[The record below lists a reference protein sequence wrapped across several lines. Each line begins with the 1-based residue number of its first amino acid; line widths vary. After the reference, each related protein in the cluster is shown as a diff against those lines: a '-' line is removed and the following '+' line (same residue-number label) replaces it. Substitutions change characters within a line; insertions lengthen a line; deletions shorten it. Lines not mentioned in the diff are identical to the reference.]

1 MNFIDS
7 LASYLLW
14 INRLLIDCKIY
25 VEHLGDVQVLFLP
38 RWFDW
43 LRCNKLC

>member
-14 INRLLIDCKIY
+14 VSRLLINCTIY
-25 VEHLGDVQVLFLP
+25 LELLGEFHVLFLP
-38 RWFDW
+38 RWFD
-43 LRCNKLC
+43 